1 MMLRNALFLALLV
14 VSSTGGEMAV
24 SHAMKRIGEVHDFR
38 PRAILSFVA
47 RAFRQGW
54 MWFGFALMAVSFF
67 TLLAMLSWA
76 DVSFVI
82 PATALSYAVGAV
94 GAKFLLAEQVN
105 RTRWAGVLLVCVGV
119 ALVFAGQ

>member
-1 MMLRNALFLALLV
+1 MIRNALFLAIV
-14 VSSTGGEMAV
+14 VLTSTGGEMAV

-38 PRAILSFVA
+38 PRAILGVVA
-47 RAFRQGW
+47 RAFRLGW

-67 TLLAMLSWA
+67 SLLAMLSWA

-82 PATALSYAVGAV
+82 PATALSYAVGAL
-94 GAKFLLAEQVN
+94 GAKLLLGEQVS
-105 RTRWAGVLLVCVGV
+105 RIRWAGVLLVCFGV

>member
-1 MMLRNALFLALLV
+1 MIRNALFLAIV
-14 VSSTGGEMAV
+14 VLSSTAGEMAV
-24 SHAMKRIGEVHDFR
+24 SHSMKRIGEVHDFS
-38 PRAILSFVA
+38 PRAILGVVG

-67 TLLAMLSWA
+67 ALLAMLSWA
-76 DVSFVI
+76 AVSFVI
-82 PATALSYAVGAV
+82 PATALSYAVGAL
-94 GAKFLLAEQVN
+94 GAKLLLGEQVN